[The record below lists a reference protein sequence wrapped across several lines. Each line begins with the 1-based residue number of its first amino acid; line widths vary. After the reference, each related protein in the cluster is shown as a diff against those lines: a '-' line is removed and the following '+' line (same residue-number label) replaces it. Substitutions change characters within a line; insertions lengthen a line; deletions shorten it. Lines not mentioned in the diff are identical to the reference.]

1 MPTQCSVSHRRKY
14 KYISTGT
21 PKCCTV
27 ALGVVFQMWVCSE
40 YSADSVACL
49 TRVNTPR
56 TAECQTSLWE
66 PCPVGYLVPFPSA
79 VMDEDADLV
88 EQYITISVKGE

>member
-1 MPTQCSVSHRRKY
+1 MPTQYSVSHWRKY

-40 YSADSVACL
+40 YSADSVARL
-49 TRVNTPR
+49 THV
-56 TAECQTSLWE
+56 
-66 PCPVGYLVPFPSA
+66 
-79 VMDEDADLV
+79 
-88 EQYITISVKGE
+88 